1 MQRQEILDDMAQRV
15 DSSDKLAAG
24 FSNILRDQTVIRNTQ
39 TGEHFTVSNQR
50 ADWLT
55 RHNPYLFE
63 EVPESEYIRGID
75 Y

>member
-1 MQRQEILDDMAQRV
+1 M
-15 DSSDKLAAG
+15 DSSDKLTAG
-24 FSNILRDQTVIRNTQ
+24 MSNLLRGQTVIRNTQ
-39 TGEHFTVSNQR
+39 TGEHVTVSDQR

-63 EVPESEYIRGID
+63 VVPESDYISGID